1 MGYMGSTPGPGIIWI
16 TPKSGHTHARW
27 TRVDRLIRGSLP
39 KSKPSLSKKGRLP
52 PIWSTP
58 GAGVHPTALI
68 GLVISSRLALD
79 DATQRSTASADGRA
93 VPDSGF
99 GSTGVGIVA
108 DRWRKSIHSSEKR
121 AARWAEQEKR
131 SAIVYFVNTI
141 GIALAASASPCL

>member
-1 MGYMGSTPGPGIIWI
+1 
-16 TPKSGHTHARW
+16 
-27 TRVDRLIRGSLP
+27 
-39 KSKPSLSKKGRLP
+39 
-52 PIWSTP
+52 
-58 GAGVHPTALI
+58 
-68 GLVISSRLALD
+68 VISSRLALD